1 LSRSVGYSNCRQIFS
16 NFILSK
22 EVRMP
27 RTAPVIQTG
36 NAPATPTAARA
47 SWTGQLALGSLLLPV
62 KAYPAL
68 VTPNQGPLHQIHVGC
83 GERISQRKV
92 CPRHGELAAADIGK
106 AFEYGPGDHLS
117 LTEAELEALAPP
129 DDKTI
134 RVEHLMPTN
143 RFEPSL
149 LSGRSLFLVP
159 AHPVSEAGYAQALA
173 LLAGQSIWAV
183 GRMILSDQRRAVAL
197 RAEGRRLLLYVLH
210 WPEHRR
216 TYPGADID
224 TTSVV
229 PSDLH
234 ALEKS
239 LLPLHKAFAWRE
251 YRDEVT
257 ERLNRLIAAKITARN
272 VSVDSRRTA
281 AGKRA
286 KMPALAGSGAARS
299 RSAA

>member
-1 LSRSVGYSNCRQIFS
+1 
-16 NFILSK
+16 
-22 EVRMP
+22 
-27 RTAPVIQTG
+27 
-36 NAPATPTAARA
+36 
-47 SWTGQLALGSLLLPV
+47 LPE

-68 VTPNQGPLHQIHVGC
+68 VAPSQGPLHQIHVGC

-106 AFEYGPGDHLS
+106 AFEYGPGDRLP

-134 RVEHLMPTN
+134 HVEHLMPTD

-159 AHPVSEAGYAQALA
+159 AHPIGEPSYAQTLA

-183 GRMILSDQRRAVAL
+183 GRMILSDQRRIVAL

-216 TYPGADID
+216 AYPGAEVD
-224 TTSVV
+224 TSSIATGE
-229 PSDLH
+229 LR
-234 ALEKS
+234 ALEKA
-239 LLPLHKAFAWRE
+239 LLSLHKSFAWE
-251 YRDEVT
+251 AYRDESS
-257 ERLNRLIAAKITARN
+257 ERLNELIAAKVAARRTR
-272 VSVDSRRTA
+272 SVDPRSVAPKRLKTSTGPTRTRRA
-281 AGKRA
+281 A
-286 KMPALAGSGAARS
+286 
-299 RSAA
+299 